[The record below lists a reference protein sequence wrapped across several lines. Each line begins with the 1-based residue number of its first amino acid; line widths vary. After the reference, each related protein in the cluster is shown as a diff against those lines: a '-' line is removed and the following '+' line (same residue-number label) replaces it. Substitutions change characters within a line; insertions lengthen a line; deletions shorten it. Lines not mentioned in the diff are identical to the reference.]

1 MRFSVSMEVLTP
13 MSTALSLTHT
23 FVRIVGLAVTVL
35 GVTVFATHNLPLLPV
50 YATSAVA
57 LMLGLWTFGVL
68 ATRAGVHAGAVAV
81 TVVLGMVA
89 PLVSLTGEWTL
100 YVLAG
105 VGGLAQ
111 CEDLALRIRRQ
122 RLAHA
127 P

>member
-1 MRFSVSMEVLTP
+1 MEVLTP

-35 GVTVFATHNLPLLPV
+35 GVTVLATHNLTLLPV
-50 YATSAVA
+50 YAAAAVA

-68 ATRAGVHAGAVAV
+68 ATRVGVHAGAIAV

>member
-1 MRFSVSMEVLTP
+1 MEVLTP

-23 FVRIVGLAVTVL
+23 FVRVVGLAVTVL
-35 GVTVFATHNLPLLPV
+35 GVTVLATHNLTLLPV
-50 YATSAVA
+50 YAAAAVA